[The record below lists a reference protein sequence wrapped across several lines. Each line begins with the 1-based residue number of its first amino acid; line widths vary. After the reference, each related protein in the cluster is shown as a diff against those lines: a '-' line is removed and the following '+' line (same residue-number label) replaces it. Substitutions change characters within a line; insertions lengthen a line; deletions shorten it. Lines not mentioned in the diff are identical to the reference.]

1 MRSKSSWL
9 QCQGSG
15 KIITPGFLYVLRK
28 SFITLDFTG
37 PGPLGEEQ
45 NGKAWGGHR
54 MLLARKLR
62 HSLNYT
68 EDLVGAEGGRKDGKL
83 EDMSPQ
89 E

>member
-37 PGPLGEEQ
+37 PEPLGEQ
-45 NGKAWGGHR
+45 NGKAWGGYR

-68 EDLVGAEGGRKDGKL
+68 EDLGRGEKDGKL
-83 EDMSPQ
+83 EDMSPK